1 MTTGAGYDDRPGLAA
16 LFEAQG
22 RASRDN
28 GSPMYAGLCRSASLD
43 LAAGGRLADL
53 LEPWADARNGDMVP
67 LRVLGAAHRLV
78 LERAAPA
85 LALWFPSVGGDAP
98 ADGAGR
104 SACFAAWLDVLE
116 EYRDRLPELLA
127 SPPQTND
134 PGRAG
139 VLLGGLQHVAA
150 AYGLPIRLHE
160 LGTSAGLLLRSDL
173 VRVTFPGGEAGAPSS
188 PVVLDDAWLG
198 DPLPPTVRPEVVER
212 VGCDQDP
219 VDVTTVEGR
228 LLLTSYVWP
237 DQRDRLELLRGGLQ
251 LAAEHP
257 ATVLRADVVDHLES
271 LSLEEGTALVLW
283 HSSVWLYLDDEHR
296 RRADAAIEGLGARAT
311 VTSPVV
317 QLSREFLGE
326 QLQRSFPLAARGWPH
341 GPTGAEA
348 GRGVLL
354 ADSPPHGLPVR
365 WHPPVLEDP
374 ARPFRP

>member
-1 MTTGAGYDDRPGLAA
+1 MSGDAGYDDRPGLAA
-16 LFEAQG
+16 AFEAQS

-28 GSPMYAGLCRSASLD
+28 GSPLYAALCRSAALD
-43 LAAGGRLADL
+43 LVAGGPLVDL
-53 LEPWADARNGDMVP
+53 LEPWAEARNGDMIP

-78 LERAAPA
+78 LERRAPA
-85 LALWFPSVGGDAP
+85 LALWFPSVGGEAP
-98 ADGAGR
+98 VDGAGR
-104 SACFAAWLDVLE
+104 AACFSAWVDVLVE
-116 EYRDRLPELLA
+116 HRDRLPELLA
-127 SPPQTND
+127 GPPQTND
-134 PGRAG
+134 PGRAA
-139 VLLGGLQHVAA
+139 VLLGGLQHVAS

-173 VRVTFPGGEAGAPSS
+173 VRVTFPGGEAGAPTS

-198 DPLPPTVRPEVVER
+198 DPLPPAVRPDVCER
-212 VGCDQDP
+212 VGCDLDP
-219 VDVTTVEGR
+219 VDLGTVEGR

-257 ATVLRADVVDHLES
+257 ATVLRADAVAHLES
-271 LSLEEGTALVLW
+271 LTLEEGSALVLW
-283 HSSVWLYLDDEHR
+283 NSSVWLYLDDDQR
-296 RRADAAIEGLGARAT
+296 ARADAAIEALGARAT
-311 VTSPVV
+311 PTTPVV
-317 QLSREFLGE
+317 HLSREFLGE
-326 QLQRSFPLAARGWPH
+326 KLRRSFPLTARGWPH

-348 GRGVLL
+348 GRAVIL